1 MSKAAYPRD
10 ALHAARYWADL
21 AYRHGDISSALDGYR
36 VALEILPRIAWLGLS
51 TTSRQNWLFDT
62 YSEGLSCLAATCA
75 IQQGH
80 VEEAVELL
88 DLGRSMFWQQA
99 STTSNWSANSG
110 STSLNSSMSVRKD
123 DACCQ
128 NIDRPKSRSS
138 TASST

>member
-80 VEEAVELL
+80 VEESCGASRFGSIDVLATKRQSCELTW
-88 DLGRSMFWQQA
+88 R
-99 STTSNWSANSG
+99 N
-110 STSLNSSMSVRKD
+110 
-123 DACCQ
+123 
-128 NIDRPKSRSS
+128 
-138 TASST
+138 